1 MEGFQDEPVRPND
14 SPDYPGAM
22 QAGLG
27 KPSRGIAARTGAVPA
42 SDARAVPDADTNP
55 NPDANPD
62 ANPHGIR
69 ADANSHPDAYAVSD
83 SYPDADADADRDA
96 RIKRAPGDDS
106 AALTNSHAISDPD
119 PDAIANGG
127 IHSDANPDADTNP
140 NPDAYT
146 NNLLFL
152 VTLLPNGKRG
162 RLYWS
167 RLSRGLLLSGFRY
180 WPRDGALFRS
190 RISESAGRRLLR
202 GWD

>member
-14 SPDYPGAM
+14 SPDCPGAM

-42 SDARAVPDADTNP
+42 SDARAVPDDDTIPGADA
-55 NPDANPD
+55 DANPD

-69 ADANSHPDAYAVSD
+69 ADTNPNPDAYAVSD
-83 SYPDADADADRDA
+83 SYPDADSDRNA

-106 AALTNSHAISDPD
+106 AALTNSHTFSDPD
-119 PDAIANGG
+119 ADTIANGG
-127 IHSDANPDADTNP
+127 IHSDAHSDAYTNT

-167 RLSRGLLLSGFRY
+167 RLSRGLLLFGFRY
-180 WPRDGALFRS
+180 WPRDDTLFRS
-190 RISESAGRRLLR
+190 RISEPGGRRLLR